1 MKNND
6 LKEMLGSLA
15 AGIIAGAVFLGLLF
29 GVKWNLFVDVVLAF
43 GVFTGVSL
51 VSKPRRKIGRI
62 NVDRI
67 ANGEELQ
74 RRLEEAMEDFASIEA
89 SMRKIEDVSVKEQV
103 EKLKAIA
110 ENIIGYLEEHPEKI
124 GQARQFIDYY
134 QDTASSL
141 LQKYV
146 ELQDSGL
153 GTEEVKRLKA
163 NTSHA
168 LEKLNFAFEQQ
179 FQKLMRNEMLDM
191 DAEIRLLDRTIKME
205 SSNQ

>member
-191 DAEIRLLDRTIKME
+191 DAEIRLLDQTIKME

>member
-67 ANGEELQ
+67 VNGEELQ

-146 ELQDSGL
+146 ELQDTGL

-191 DAEIRLLDRTIKME
+191 DAEIRLLDQTIKME